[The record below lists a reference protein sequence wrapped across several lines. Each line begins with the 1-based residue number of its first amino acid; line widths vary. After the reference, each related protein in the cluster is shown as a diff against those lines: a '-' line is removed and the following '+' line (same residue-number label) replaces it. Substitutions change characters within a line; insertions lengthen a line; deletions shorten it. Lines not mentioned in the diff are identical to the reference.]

1 MLTQRDAGGTGLFAC
16 RPTQPAPFHLLS
28 LLIGL
33 CLLAP
38 GAAPAQGRVVGMI
51 TNIEP
56 RVLGGGRGVE
66 QAPGEKA
73 DWSPVSAV
81 PFPLYEKGRVRTRAD
96 SEATLLLTNRG
107 VLRLPQFSTLELPA
121 APASGQER
129 VTLLGGAMHI
139 LSRFARDIFSFDTP
153 VVAGA
158 ARGTEFLVQVEAD
171 GATRITVFDG
181 EVHAVNAGGEETA
194 GPDEI
199 LTITA
204 SNRPPVKTS
213 VLQATRE
220 VQWWLYYPAILDPD
234 DLRFTPTERE
244 ALASSLGA
252 YRLGDLP
259 GAFNTRPTNSP
270 ASDAA
275 RTYDAALWLAMN
287 QPEKSRAQLAG
298 LNSEPASALHALITA
313 VTRPFATND
322 VHGTNTSSLLALS
335 YIEQGN
341 FRLMAA
347 RDAARAAAA
356 RATNFG
362 FAWARLA
369 ELEFSLGH
377 RSDAGAALERALA
390 LSPRHAPAHAL
401 RGHLLA
407 ARNQFAAAETNFNEA
422 IRLDGHLGDAWLGR
436 GLVRFR
442 RGDRAG
448 GRSDLLLAAG
458 LEPERAAL
466 RSYLGKGFAET
477 GDTTNAFKEFQRA
490 RELDPKDPTPSFY
503 AALELNRGNRV
514 NEAVDELERSLA
526 LNDHR
531 QIFRSRLLLDGDRAV
546 RSASLASIYRR
557 AGLEDAA
564 VREAARAVNDDYAN
578 YSAHQFL
585 AESFDARRDP
595 ARVNLRYE
603 TPWSVE
609 YLLATLLAPSG
620 AGPASP
626 HFGAQEYTRLFARDG
641 LRGTTDTEVRSDG
654 RVRELASQSGTFGG
668 TDWALDLDWQH
679 DHGARRNQDLSRL
692 EWFTRL
698 KQQVTPDD
706 TALLLFKY
714 YDYQAGDVRQTRE
727 GAEHPNLRVDES
739 QTPLA
744 LAGWHHEWSPGLHTL
759 FLGGRLE
766 DTLRVRD
773 DRTERL
779 LIYTNTP
786 LSLNEPFALQY
797 RSELEIYTAELNQ
810 IWQTENGRSALVLGA
825 RYQAGKFTTRN
836 ALGIRDPDFTAFG
849 TRGRFTEDFE
859 RVAAYAYETFEPL
872 PRLRLTTGL
881 AYDRV
886 TAPRNFRDSP
896 VAAGQKTVSQAS
908 PKLALVWT
916 PHPPVTFRAAYAR
929 ALGGAS
935 FDESV
940 RLEPGQLAGF
950 NQSHR
955 TIISESVAGSVTAPR
970 HELAGLA
977 VDGKFATRTYAGLT
991 AEWLESE
998 VRRDVGVF
1006 RYPFPATPFPGQTRQ
1021 ELDYRERSLAL
1032 DVSQLLG
1039 TRWSAGARWQ
1049 VTRAKLDARYPE
1061 AAVRNSFPDTRL
1073 VSLMHTPGAWLAFND
1088 PNGFFARTGGRWLV
1102 QRNNTGGDES
1112 VPDLQLTVGW
1122 RFCDQRGEIS
1132 GGVVNALDRDHD
1144 LNPLTALSDWPRE
1157 RVWFAR
1163 LRLSF

>member
-1 MLTQRDAGGTGLFAC
+1 MVPHAAG
-16 RPTQPAPFHLLS
+16 PARFLSPVALL
-28 LLIGL
+28 LGL
-33 CLLAP
+33 CLLVP
-38 GAAPAQGRVVGMI
+38 WAARAQGRVVGAI
-51 TNIEP
+51 TNIQP
-56 RVLGGGRGVE
+56 LAPNGGRGVE
-66 QAPGEKA
+66 IAPGKNA
-73 DWSPVSAV
+73 IWSPAAV
-81 PFPLYEKGRVRTRAD
+81 QSLYENWRVRTRID
-96 SEATLLLTNRG
+96 SEATLLLTDRG
-107 VLRLPQFSTLELPA
+107 VVCLPQLSIVELPE
-121 APASGQER
+121 ASVPGQQR

-139 LSRFARDIFSFDTP
+139 LSRFFRDTLFFDTP
-153 VVAGA
+153 AVTGA
-158 ARGTEFLVQVEAD
+158 SRGTDFLVQVDTE

-181 EVHAVNAGGEETA
+181 EVHAVNAAGEATA

-199 LTITA
+199 LTIAAT
-204 SNRPPVKTS
+204 NRAPVKTS
-213 VLQATRE
+213 VLKSTPGM
-220 VQWWLYYPAILDPD
+220 QWWLYYPAILDPD
-234 DLRFTPTERE
+234 DLRFTPTERA
-244 ALASSLGA
+244 ALAPSLAA

-259 GAFNTRPTNSP
+259 GAFTLRVTNPP
-270 ASDAA
+270 ASDDA

-287 QPEKSRAQLAG
+287 QPEKARAQLTN
-298 LNSEPASALHALITA
+298 LISEPANALRAIITA
-313 VTRPFATND
+313 VTRPFEKNT
-322 VHGTNTSSLLALS
+322 VSGTNASSLLARA
-335 YIEQGN
+335 YVEQKN
-341 FRLMAA
+341 FRLASA
-347 RDAARAAAA
+347 RDAAQQAAR

-377 RSDAGAALERALA
+377 RSDAEAALERALA
-390 LSPRHAPAHAL
+390 LSPHHAPAHAL

-407 ARNQFAAAETNFNEA
+407 ARHQFAAAETNFNEA

-477 GDTTNAFKEFQRA
+477 GDPTNAFKEFHRA
-490 RELDPKDPTPSFY
+490 KHLDPNDPTPSFY
-503 AALELNRGNRV
+503 TALELNRLYRV

-526 LNDHR
+526 LNDYR
-531 QIFRSRLLLDGDRAV
+531 QVFRSRLLLDGDRAV

-557 AGLEDAA
+557 AGLEDVA

-595 ARVNLRYE
+595 SRVNLRYE

-620 AGPASP
+620 AGPSSP
-626 HFGAQEYTRLFARDG
+626 HAGAQEYTRLFARDG

-668 TDWALDLDWQH
+668 TDWALDLDWQR
-679 DHGARRNQDLSRL
+679 DRGTRRNQDLDRL

-698 KQQVTPDD
+698 KQQITPDD

-714 YDYQAGDVRQTRE
+714 YDYQSGDVRQTPA

-773 DRTERL
+773 DRAERL

-786 LSLNEPFALQY
+786 LASPEPFALRY

-825 RYQAGKFTTRN
+825 RYQVGEFTTRD
-836 ALGIRDPDFTAFG
+836 ALGIRDPDFTDFG
-849 TRGRFTEDFE
+849 TRGRVTEDFE

-872 PRLRLTTGL
+872 PHLRITTGL

-886 TAPRNFRDSP
+886 AAPRNFRDSP
-896 VAAGQKTVSQAS
+896 VFAGEKTVSQFS

-916 PHPPVTFRAAYAR
+916 PRPPVTIRAAYAR

-977 VDGKFATRTYAGLT
+977 VDGKFATRTYAGLS

-1006 RYPFPATPFPGQTRQ
+1006 RYPFPATPFAGQTRQ
-1021 ELDYRERSLAL
+1021 DLDYRERSLAL
-1032 DVSQLLG
+1032 DVSQLIG

-1049 VTRAKLDARYPE
+1049 VTRAELDARYPE
-1061 AAVRNSFPDTRL
+1061 TAVRNSFPDSHL
-1073 VSLMHTPGAWLAFND
+1073 VSLLHTPGAWLAFNE
-1088 PNGFFARTGGRWLV
+1088 PNGFFARAGGRWLV
-1102 QRNNTGGDES
+1102 QRNNTGADES
-1112 VPDLQLTVGW
+1112 LPDLELTVGQ
-1122 RFCDQRGEIS
+1122 RFLNQHAEIS
-1132 GGVVNALDRDHD
+1132 GGVLNALDRDHA
-1144 LNPLTALSDWPRE
+1144 LNPLTSLSDWSRE